1 MQKVEERIGQNSP
14 VAGTGD
20 GAVEQENIPVDIED
34 VNELMRLRRLKLVQ
48 LQEKGIEPYGERFE
62 RTHPAAGVVE
72 NYEAY
77 EGQRVVVAGR
87 LLGRRGH
94 GKTTFADLQDGSGR
108 IQIYVRLND
117 VGTDAYSLFWQAG
130 HWRYYWC
137 WG

>member
-94 GKTTFADLQDGSGR
+94 GKTTPILLWSILFFFLAATLGNLPS
-108 IQIYVRLND
+108 VARL
-117 VGTDAYSLFWQAG
+117 TT
-130 HWRYYWC
+130 WR
-137 WG
+137 